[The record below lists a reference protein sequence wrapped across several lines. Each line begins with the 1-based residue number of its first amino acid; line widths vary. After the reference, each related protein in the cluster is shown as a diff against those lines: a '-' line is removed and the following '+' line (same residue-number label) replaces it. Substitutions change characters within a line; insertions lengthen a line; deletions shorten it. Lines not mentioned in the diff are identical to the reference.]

1 LANFLYLQYLE
12 KVMPIRI
19 IIVDDHVLL
28 AESIGMLINRQPD
41 LKLAGRAEDGEAG
54 WDLCLAL
61 KPDVAVVD
69 LDLPKLDGI
78 QLVKRLRSKTPE
90 IRLLTMSG
98 RIDPYAIWQ
107 VAQSGA
113 HGYVE
118 KTANPQMLLAA
129 IRAVAFGAD
138 FFSDAFQKV
147 KQEWLAQP
155 DSFQKILSEREQQVL
170 RWVVAGRDDAQIA
183 KELDIAVSTVG
194 VHRKHI
200 RQKLELHNDRD
211 LVAYARAWGLDKG
224 SDLKTDRSA

>member
-1 LANFLYLQYLE
+1 
-12 KVMPIRI
+12 MPIRI

>member
-1 LANFLYLQYLE
+1 
-12 KVMPIRI
+12 
-19 IIVDDHVLL
+19 VDDHVLL

-41 LKLAGRAEDGEAG
+41 LELAGRAEDGEAG

-61 KPDVAVVD
+61 KPDVALVD

-129 IRAVAFGAD
+129 IRAVAVGAD

-170 RWVVAGRDDAQIA
+170 RRVVAGRDDAHIA

-211 LVAYARAWGLDKG
+211 LVAYARVWGLDKG
-224 SDLKTDRSA
+224 SDLKTGRSS

>member
-1 LANFLYLQYLE
+1 
-12 KVMPIRI
+12 MPIRI

-28 AESIGMLINRQPD
+28 AESIGMLINSQPD

-69 LDLPKLDGI
+69 LDLPKLDCI

-129 IRAVAFGAD
+129 IRAVAVGAD

-170 RWVVAGRDDAQIA
+170 RWVVAGRDDAHIA

-211 LVAYARAWGLDKG
+211 VVAYARAWGLDKG

>member
-1 LANFLYLQYLE
+1 
-12 KVMPIRI
+12 MPIRI

-69 LDLPKLDGI
+69 LELPKLDGI

-129 IRAVAFGAD
+129 IRAVAVGAD

-147 KQEWLAQP
+147 KQDWLAQP
-155 DSFQKILSEREQQVL
+155 EAFQKILSEREQQVL
-170 RWVVAGRDDAQIA
+170 RWVVAGRDDAYIA

-200 RQKLELHNDRD
+200 RQKLGLHNDRD
-211 LVAYARAWGLDKG
+211 LVAYARVWGLDKG
-224 SDLKTDRSA
+224 SDLKTGRSD

>member
-1 LANFLYLQYLE
+1 
-12 KVMPIRI
+12 MPIRI

-41 LKLAGRAEDGEAG
+41 LELAGRAEDGEAG

-61 KPDVAVVD
+61 KPDVALVD

-129 IRAVAFGAD
+129 IRAVAVGAD

-170 RWVVAGRDDAQIA
+170 RRVVAGRDDAHIA

-211 LVAYARAWGLDKG
+211 LVAYARVWGLDKG
-224 SDLKTDRSA
+224 SDLKTGRSS